1 MSINASRRTM
11 LQQKAARDIG
21 KSIENGSDVKKRLE
35 DLQKVRIDSILKQD
49 RYMDE
54 NRSEMGDKR
63 NSNNNSRSQKSNF

>member
-35 DLQKVRIDSILKQD
+35 DL
-49 RYMDE
+49 
-54 NRSEMGDKR
+54 
-63 NSNNNSRSQKSNF
+63 